1 MYMKISLSTSYK
13 SVCLCVCYARACVLA
28 CACVHSS
35 GNRHNCQAIFPENLN
50 DMHHGTQ
57 MSTQTHA
64 FDLFDDRFNA
74 ELIAFKTA
82 FPIEQTVFEM

>member
-1 MYMKISLSTSYK
+1 
-13 SVCLCVCYARACVLA
+13 
-28 CACVHSS
+28 
-35 GNRHNCQAIFPENLN
+35 
-50 DMHHGTQ
+50 MHHGTQ
-57 MSTQTHA
+57 MSTHTHA